1 MSNNTDALEGG
12 MDRSIHL
19 SLDSIDLSIGG
30 LEILN
35 DVSLDVYKGE
45 LLASVGPNGA
55 GKTSLLNCIN
65 GIYHPTKGRILFE
78 DRDLAGASP
87 HEVAQMGI
95 ARTFQLSELFRHMTV
110 LENLFVGR
118 HIKMSRGLLENGLF
132 WGRTMKEEIEQ
143 REVVEKII
151 EFLELEKYRKTNAS
165 GLPYG
170 IQKIV
175 GLGRALAMEPQI
187 LLLDEPSAGMN
198 RQEKEDLARFILRI
212 KHETGITIIWVEH
225 DMQLVGDLADRIVVL
240 DFGTK
245 IAEGKP
251 EEVLSDP
258 QVVKT
263 YLGTKA
269 SAE

>member
-1 MSNNTDALEGG
+1 M
-12 MDRSIHL
+12 
-19 SLDSIDLSIGG
+19 
-30 LEILN
+30 
-35 DVSLDVYKGE
+35 
-45 LLASVGPNGA
+45 
-55 GKTSLLNCIN
+55 
-65 GIYHPTKGRILFE
+65 
-78 DRDLAGASP
+78 
-87 HEVAQMGI
+87 
-95 ARTFQLSELFRHMTV
+95 
-110 LENLFVGR
+110 
-118 HIKMSRGLLENGLF
+118 
-132 WGRTMKEEIEQ
+132 
-143 REVVEKII
+143 EKN
-151 EFLELEKYRKTNAS
+151 RKSNAS

-263 YLGTKA
+263 YLGTRV